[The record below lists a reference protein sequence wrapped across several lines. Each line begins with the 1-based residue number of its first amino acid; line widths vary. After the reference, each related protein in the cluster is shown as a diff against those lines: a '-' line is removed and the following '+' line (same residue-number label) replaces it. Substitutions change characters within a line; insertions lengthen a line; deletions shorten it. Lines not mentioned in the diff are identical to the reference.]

1 MEIRRPQTFSVY
13 CIENLHKFD
22 VPVLANDV
30 ECPYCGCTFVRL
42 EQGESVTAVA
52 RTDLANVYFTESPP
66 SWLSNVAEGGN
77 R

>member
-30 ECPYCGCTFVRL
+30 ECPHCGCTFVRL
-42 EQGESVTAVA
+42 EQGESVAAVA

-77 R
+77 D